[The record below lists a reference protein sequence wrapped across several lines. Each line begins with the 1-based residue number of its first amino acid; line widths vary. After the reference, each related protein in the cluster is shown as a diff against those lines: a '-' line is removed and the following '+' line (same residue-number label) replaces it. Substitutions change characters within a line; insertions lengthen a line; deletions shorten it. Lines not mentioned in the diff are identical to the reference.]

1 MAHGANCPLA
11 PPIGTLLPLP
21 LEYLLFFLGAVVP
34 IYILFGLIGLSGLRT
49 ITRYELH
56 DSFYYRLNP
65 ATKLAALFMVALS
78 SSYAGVY
85 LGLAATVVILAS
97 YATLS
102 GGREKLKLGTLFTI
116 AVVWGTVWG
125 SVSDRLS
132 FIIGMESA
140 GNAVD
145 TSFFFG
151 DLTRL
156 IASVVAVSCVF
167 LLALILVMTSTPS
180 SVMRALR
187 RIGMPNA
194 ITFSLIVGMRTVP
207 NLLEAIN
214 SIAKVQLM
222 RGLGTRGS
230 RTLGPLYTLVAI
242 LYALIPALIYL
253 LRGARNT
260 AISTGTRAFGAFRNR
275 TYVTKPPFGPYDV
288 MVLAVAAIFLIT
300 AILTSSS

>member
-1 MAHGANCPLA
+1 LA
-11 PPIGTLLPLP
+11 PPIGTVLPLP

-34 IYILFGLIGLSGLRT
+34 IYILFGLVGLSGLRT
-49 ITRYELH
+49 ITRFELH

-78 SSYAGVY
+78 SSYAGIY
-85 LGLAATVVILAS
+85 LGFLATVVILAS
-97 YATLS
+97 YATLA

-132 FIIGMESA
+132 FIIQMESQGIA
-140 GNAVD
+140 ID

-187 RIGMPNA
+187 KIGMPNA

-207 NLLEAIN
+207 VLLEAIN

-222 RGLGTRGS
+222 RGFGTRGS
-230 RTLGPLYTLVAI
+230 RSLGPLYTLAAI

-260 AISTGTRAFGAFRNR
+260 AISTGTRAFGAYKNR
-275 TYVTKPPFGPYDV
+275 TYVTRPPFGPSDV
-288 MVLAVAAIFLIT
+288 MVLALAATFLVVAIFT
-300 AILTSSS
+300 